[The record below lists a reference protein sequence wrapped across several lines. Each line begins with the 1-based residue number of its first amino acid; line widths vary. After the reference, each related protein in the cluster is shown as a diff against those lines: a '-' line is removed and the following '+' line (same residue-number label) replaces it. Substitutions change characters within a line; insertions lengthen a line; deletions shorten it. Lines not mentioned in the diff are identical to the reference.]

1 MDIREI
7 IRNSSSSQQLLI
19 VSVQDLKKAFLE
31 WDEEIKANIRSTPD
45 DKLVPLKEVAEVLKA
60 NRTTLH
66 EWVGV
71 GEAANILGCSVGT
84 LYNNISNIPHTKNG
98 RLLRFKKSELIKY
111 LER

>member
-45 DKLVPLKEVAEVLKA
+45 DKLVPLKEVAEVLKV
-60 NRTTLH
+60 NRTTLYH
-66 EWVGV
+66 WSKKGY
-71 GEAANILGCSVGT
+71 L
-84 LYNNISNIPHTKNG
+84 IPIKIG
-98 RLLRFKKSELIKY
+98 RKVFYRQNDINAI
-111 LER
+111 R

>member
-45 DKLVPLKEVAEVLKA
+45 DKLVPLKEVAEVLKV
-60 NRTTLH
+60 NRTTLYH
-66 EWVGV
+66 WSKKGY
-71 GEAANILGCSVGT
+71 L
-84 LYNNISNIPHTKNG
+84 IP
-98 RLLRFKKSELIKY
+98 IKIGGKVFY
-111 LER
+111 RQNDINEIR